1 MAYGQKYEIEFR
13 AHKDNELCT
22 VQFFFDGYSGT
33 VAQLEGT
40 AKPFSL
46 REFNSEE
53 DLFKPIRPQVAEIQF
68 YNTPTV
74 SIDDFL
80 GPNDSFCHIY
90 FYFGSTLY
98 WTGVLTQDD
107 FQENWQDTKHIITLR
122 ATEGLGYLKTI
133 PLSDYLG
140 NELRGKFTPIS
151 FIEDSVNS
159 PVISFLQCYIV
170 NNLFCIG
177 MNDTAG
183 SSGAL
188 NPLYQAYIEARTFAT
203 SDGIYED
210 KYSVIEKI
218 NKAYNQT
225 IFQYMGHWYIIRMEE
240 LFIPASE
247 NLTIYDIYALRF
259 PYSNITYD
267 IRYNMEIGVN
277 ESVKPITPEML
288 RFIKRPTKRDKINQY
303 YDYPDEVFANQSFA
317 RGSIIT
323 DTSSYKTYNVDNW
336 YVYKTSKDSPVATT
350 ANHYRKDILNADG
363 SVTDSYI
370 YMAAE
375 SGLPTLG
382 NWWQSEPIP
391 VITNDVFDISFNW
404 RKKENINAL
413 FAPSA
418 NRIYCIAQIFFTDTR
433 GHIYYLKNTGDWVS
447 AISGKDSVNT
457 NQNAYIQVQ
466 ITDTTLL
473 ENKWTQVS
481 ILTKPVPAYGT
492 IEILFTKGALN
503 GPPLS
508 SAAFNFDAIYSQL
521 KVNYQPAIQSL
532 PTLNINGQYVQFEKT
547 QDIKADFEDEIFI
560 NDSGNPNIT
569 GSLFK
574 DDLVTLT
581 PPTWYRRRFPLES
594 ESFQKQNLIAHWEQ
608 NRIYR
613 NKIDATFYGLRDTLS
628 RPLGLLHT
636 IIFTDDDPNK
646 VYAIANIKDIDFSS
660 STWSATLIEV
670 HDTDRDI
677 ISAYADLTLASYT
690 LTGTN
695 KFPLTFTSNSRFQL
709 VSGNSIKYID
719 TISDQ
724 FNISVKLS
732 GSISVTSPPQNI
744 SIYLKTNLQT
754 IAGEIFTVDVNPTT
768 SSINIGS
775 LANITLSPNEE
786 VYLEISGTSYSGTIT
801 SGAITINS
809 TPNFKKDFIRQ

>member
-1 MAYGQKYEIEFR
+1 MAYAQKYELQFR

-22 VQFFFDGYSGT
+22 VQFFFDGYTGDIT
-33 VAQLEGT
+33 QLEGT

-53 DLFKPIRPQVAEIQF
+53 DIFKPIRPQVAEIQF

-80 GPNDSFCHIY
+80 GANDSFCYIY
-90 FYFGSTLY
+90 FYFGANLY
-98 WTGVLTQDD
+98 WKGVLTQDD

-122 ATEGLGYLKTI
+122 ATEGLGYSKTI

-140 NELRGKFTPIS
+140 NELRGKYTPLS
-151 FIEDSVNS
+151 FIIDSIDS
-159 PVISFLQCYIV
+159 PVISFLQCYVI
-170 NNLFCIG
+170 NNLFCTG
-177 MNDTAG
+177 MNDSTAT
-183 SSGAL
+183 AL

-210 KYSVIEKI
+210 KYTVIEKI

-225 IFQYMGHWYIIRMEE
+225 IFQYRGHWYIVRMEE

-247 NLTIYDIYALRF
+247 NLTMYDIYALRF
-259 PYSNITYD
+259 PYSNLAYD
-267 IRYNMEIGVN
+267 IKYNIAVGVN
-277 ESVKPITPEML
+277 ESVKPIMPEML
-288 RFIKRPTKRDKINQY
+288 RFIKRPTKRDRINQY

-323 DTSSYKTYNVDNW
+323 DTSSYKTYTIDNW
-336 YVYKTSKDSPVATT
+336 YAYKTSKDSPVLTT
-350 ANHYRKDILNADG
+350 ANHYRKDILDNDG
-363 SVTDSYI
+363 LVTDSYI
-370 YMAAE
+370 YMDAE
-375 SGLPTLG
+375 AGLPTLG
-382 NWWQSEPIP
+382 NWWQSEPVPAIQHD
-391 VITNDVFDISFNW
+391 IFDISFNW
-404 RKKENINAL
+404 KKKDHISSV
-413 FAPSA
+413 PSGNT
-418 NRIYCIAQIFFTDTR
+418 NRTYCVAQVFFTSTR
-433 GHIYYLKNTGDWVS
+433 GTVWYLKNTGDW
-447 AISGKDSVNT
+447 AQAFPTKDTFNT
-457 NQNAYIQVQ
+457 NQNSYIQVQ
-466 ITDTTLL
+466 ITDDTLL
-473 ENKWTQVS
+473 ENKWTQIS
-481 ILTKPVPAYGT
+481 ILTKAVPDNGT
-492 IEILFTKGALN
+492 VEILFTRGALN
-503 GPPLS
+503 GPPS
-508 SAAFNFDAIYSQL
+508 TSNAFNFDAIYSQL

-581 PPTWYRRRFPLES
+581 KPTWYRRRFPLES

-613 NKIDATFYGLRDTLS
+613 NKIDATFYGLRDSLAQ
-628 RPLGLLHT
+628 PLGLLHT
-636 IIFTDDDPNK
+636 VTFTDDDPNK

-670 HDTDRDI
+670 HDIDRDI
-677 ISAYADLTLASYT
+677 ISAYADLTTASYSG
-690 LTGTN
+690 TGVN
-695 KFPLTFTSNSRFQL
+695 KFPLTFTSNARFQL
-709 VSGNSIKYID
+709 ATGNSIKYID

-724 FNISVKLS
+724 FSISVKAT
-732 GSISVTSPPQNI
+732 GTISVTSPPQNI
-744 SIYLKTNLQT
+744 TISLKTSTALISSDILT
-754 IAGEIFTVDVNPTT
+754 ITTNPTALNINLT
-768 SSINIGS
+768 SLTSR
-775 LANITLSPNEE
+775 TLVPNEQ
-786 VYLEISGTSYSGTIT
+786 VFLEISGTGYSGTIT